1 MKTKEKKVKPISADL
16 PYFLVDSL
24 QTAIT
29 DKEMKQI
36 WIKLAN
42 WSTVIYHMSLA
53 SESDLIKM
61 LVVELETRNRWR
73 ILDRLKTRHNSL
85 RKAKEHEIL
94 KAYSDARETH

>member
-1 MKTKEKKVKPISADL
+1 MRKKIRTDL
-16 PYFLVDSL
+16 PYFLTEDAP
-24 QTAIT
+24 AIT

-53 SESDLIKM
+53 TESDMIKM

-73 ILDRLKTRHNSL
+73 ILDRLKTRYNSM
-85 RKAKEHEIL
+85 RKTREHEIL
-94 KAYSDARETH
+94 KAYSDARETS